1 MKTLLL
7 LRHAKSSWSNPAARD
22 HDRRLT
28 TRGHQAATSMGGLLR
43 QHGLVPELAVISP
56 ARRARETW
64 ERVLPELRAAPEA
77 KTEDRLY
84 MAEPPTLL
92 RIVHDVP
99 ASADTVLLIG
109 HNPGLE
115 RFAAQLAGSAEGDA
129 RQRMAK
135 KFPTAAL
142 AVLRFDLA
150 NWAGVKPSSGR
161 LDAFFTP
168 RETDD

>member
-43 QHGLVPELAVISP
+43 QNGLVPELAVVSS

-64 ERVLPELRAAPEA
+64 ERVLRELGAAPA
-77 KTEDRLY
+77 ARTEDRLY
-84 MAEPPTLL
+84 MAEAPTLL
-92 RIVHDVP
+92 RLVQGLPV
-99 ASADTVLLIG
+99 AADTVLLIG

-115 RFAAQLAGSAEGDA
+115 RFAAQLAGSADGDA

-142 AVLRFDLA
+142 AVLRFDLTD
-150 NWAGVKPSSGR
+150 WAGVKPGGGR
-161 LDAFFTP
+161 LGAFFTP

>member
-7 LRHAKSSWSNPAARD
+7 LRHAKSSWNNPAARD
-22 HDRRLT
+22 YDRRLT
-28 TRGHQAATSMGGLLR
+28 TRGQGAAASMGGLLR
-43 QHGLVPELAVISP
+43 ERGLVPELAVISP

-64 ERVLPELRAAPEA
+64 ERVVPELGAVPEA
-77 KTEDRLY
+77 KAEEPLY
-84 MAEPPTLL
+84 MAEAPTLL
-92 RIVHDVP
+92 RIVRDLP
-99 ASADTVLLIG
+99 ADTDMVLLIG

-129 RQRMAK
+129 RDRMAK

-142 AVLRFDLA
+142 AVLHFDIA
-150 NWAGVKPSSGR
+150 DWAEVKYGSGR